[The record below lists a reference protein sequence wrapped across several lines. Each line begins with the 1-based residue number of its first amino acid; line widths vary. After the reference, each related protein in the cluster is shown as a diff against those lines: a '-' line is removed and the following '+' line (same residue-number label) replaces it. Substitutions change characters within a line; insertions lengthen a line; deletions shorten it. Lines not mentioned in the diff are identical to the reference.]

1 MNADNN
7 PRLSSYRRSSA
18 FIGGCFLCLFL
29 SGVLHAQAP
38 ASTQREYKLSPEK
51 RDQAIQFAR
60 AKYTLHFVEA
70 GWGLLVL
77 VGLLEL
83 GWAAR
88 TRTLAEAAS
97 RRAIV
102 QGLVFAPLIT
112 LLTDVPMLPTEAY
125 LQHLE
130 LKYGQSVQGWASW
143 LWDWVK
149 GEFLGIIMGAI
160 FVLIF
165 FGMIRFS
172 PRRWWLWCWGVSL
185 PLIAFTVFIAPVV
198 IDPMFHK
205 FTPLAAKHP
214 DLVTEIQKVTRRGG
228 LDIPSDRVFEMD
240 ASEKVTSINAYVT
253 GFGATKRVVV
263 WDTTIAR
270 CTTPDILFTFG
281 HEQGHYV
288 LNHVPKTMVFLS
300 ALLLIALYAG
310 YRCMGWLLERRGSR
324 WGLRGQEDWA
334 AYVVLVLLISAFSF
348 VAEPI
353 TSAWSRFQEHQAD
366 VYGLEVI
373 HGLVPDSQ
381 TVAADSFQLL
391 GEVALSDPDPPP
403 FIEFWLYSHPSIGER
418 VRFAQSYDPWGAGKS
433 PEFVK

>member
-1 MNADNN
+1 
-7 PRLSSYRRSSA
+7 
-18 FIGGCFLCLFL
+18 
-29 SGVLHAQAP
+29 
-38 ASTQREYKLSPEK
+38 
-51 RDQAIQFAR
+51 
-60 AKYTLHFVEA
+60 
-70 GWGLLVL
+70 

-88 TRTLAEAAS
+88 TRALAESAS
-97 RRAIV
+97 RRWFV
-102 QGLVFAPLIT
+102 QGLIFAPLIT
-112 LLTDVPMLPTEAY
+112 LLTDVPALPTEVY

-130 LKYGQSVQGWASW
+130 LKYGQSVQGWTSW
-143 LWDWVK
+143 LWDWTKNEMIGMV
-149 GEFLGIIMGAI
+149 LGTI
-160 FVLIF
+160 FVLIL
-165 FGMIRFS
+165 FGMIRVS
-172 PRRWWLWCWGVSL
+172 PRRWWLWCWAISL
-185 PLIAFTVFIAPVV
+185 PLIALLIFIAPVV

-214 DLVTEIQKVTRRGG
+214 DLIAEIQKVTRRGG
-228 LDIPSDRVFEMD
+228 LDIPADRMFEMD
-240 ASEKVTSINAYVT
+240 ASEKVTSLNAYVT

-288 LNHVPKTMVFLS
+288 LHHIPKTMAFL
-300 ALLLIALYAG
+300 AVLLFVALYVG
-310 YRCMGWLLERRGSR
+310 YRGMRWLLERRGAR
-324 WGLRGQEDWA
+324 WGVRGQSDWA
-334 AYVVLVLLISAFSF
+334 AFPVFLLLISAFSF
-348 VAEPI
+348 IGEPI

-373 HGLVPDSQ
+373 HGIVPDSQ

-391 GEVALSDPDPPP
+391 GEVSLSDPDPPP

-418 VRFAQSYDPWGAGKS
+418 VRFAQSYDPWGGGQS